1 MANCSKCSGF
11 VSTFAPASQR
21 INPFFREG
29 MYGANAGLLIEFIF
43 PTRKR
48 DVDSRAP
55 VIPELTT
62 ALTVSSFNN

>member
-43 PTRKR
+43 PTEREMWI
-48 DVDSRAP
+48 VGHQ
-55 VIPELTT
+55 
-62 ALTVSSFNN
+62 